1 MKKLKKILDNV
12 ITLWY
17 YIINKGKINKSKK
30 LKQTFEKLSPNK
42 RNRNHYKKA
51 ERL

>member
-1 MKKLKKILDNV
+1 MKKSKKIFDNV

-30 LKQTFEKLSPNK
+30 IEVDF
-42 RNRNHYKKA
+42 
-51 ERL
+51 

>member
-17 YIINKGKINKSKK
+17 YIINKGKINK
-30 LKQTFEKLSPNK
+30 NK
-42 RNRNHYKKA
+42 N
-51 ERL
+51 